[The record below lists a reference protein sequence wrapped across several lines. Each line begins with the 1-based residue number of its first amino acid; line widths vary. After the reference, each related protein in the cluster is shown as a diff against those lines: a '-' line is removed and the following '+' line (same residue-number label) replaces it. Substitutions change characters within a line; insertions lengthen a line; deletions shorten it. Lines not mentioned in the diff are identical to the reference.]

1 MESYDDNKII
11 ITNDDGEQVE
21 CEILFTYEHKETG
34 KNYVVLYPV
43 SQAEDDSVEEMD
55 LYAYSFVENAAGE
68 GELFAL
74 EDDAEVEL
82 INSVIEQ
89 FYKDQE
95 EIND

>member
-43 SQAEDDSVEEMD
+43 SQAEDDSVED
-55 LYAYSFVENAAGE
+55 DYSEE
-68 GELFAL
+68 ESDELF
-74 EDDAEVEL
+74 EDVSEDSDDEL
-82 INSVIEQ
+82 LRDDI
-89 FYKDQE
+89 DDE
-95 EIND
+95 EDY

>member
-1 MESYDDNKII
+1 MENYDDNKIV

-21 CEILFTYEHKETG
+21 CEILFTYKHEPTG

-55 LYAYSFVENAAGE
+55 LYAYSFIENEAGE

-74 EDDAEVEL
+74 EEDEFEFMQD
-82 INSVIEQ
+82 VIDQ

-95 EIND
+95 EIDD